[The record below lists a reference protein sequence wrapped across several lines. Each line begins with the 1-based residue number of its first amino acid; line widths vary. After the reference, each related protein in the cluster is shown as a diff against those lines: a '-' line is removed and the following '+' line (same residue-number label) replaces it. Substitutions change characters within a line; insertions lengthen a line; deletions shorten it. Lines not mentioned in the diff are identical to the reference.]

1 MLAILAAIPWI
12 LPWDEITVPYLPIF
26 HVVSSITPWVGS
38 TLYHLF
44 MNHNTGYIAY
54 KVLLTIDMLGIWVTQ
69 TAGKHLLLLLI
80 NLEIRT
86 TLLGEQNIH
95 IRYLH
100 SEIKFNPSRYREERC
115 RGCHRDDTVLP
126 SNLYL
131 S

>member
-69 TAGKHLLLLLI
+69 TAGMHLLLLLI

-86 TLLGEQNIH
+86 KLVGEQNKH
-95 IRYLH
+95 IRYLN
-100 SEIKFNPSRYREERC
+100 I
-115 RGCHRDDTVLP
+115 
-126 SNLYL
+126 YL
-131 S
+131 QAPFLSLLLLVSYARPNQ

>member
-69 TAGKHLLLLLI
+69 TAGMHLLLLLI

-86 TLLGEQNIH
+86 TLLGEQNKH
-95 IRYLH
+95 IRY
-100 SEIKFNPSRYREERC
+100 
-115 RGCHRDDTVLP
+115 
-126 SNLYL
+126 SNLTIT
-131 S
+131 SINHVNDQ